1 MRAAAVR
8 YGPVFALTLLGAVL
22 RFPTLDRQSF
32 WLDELVTASL
42 LDRSLGDVLGE
53 IPRTEATPYL
63 YYVVAWLWSS
73 VFGLGEVGLRS
84 LSALAGTAT
93 IPVAYGAGVVLVS
106 RRAGIVAAALV
117 ATSPFLV
124 WYSQE
129 ARSYAL
135 FALLGATSVL
145 TFGLA
150 LRGDRRWLAGWCVVC
165 ALTLATHYF
174 GVFLVGAEAVWLL
187 ARLRPRL
194 PVVLAS
200 LVPVAT
206 LLAHLPVLL
215 DQRGNGEAVAG
226 SSLASRIAGI
236 PKNLVV
242 GYSFPLEAAGSVLAA
257 CLVLLGLVLA
267 ARLTP
272 RERRG
277 ALVAGSLAAAV
288 VLVPIVLAA
297 VGAGLRHRAE
307 RDRRR
312 RPGRGLRRSGARVE
326 AAGSCGRRAAVRAL
340 RRDRARPGGRR
351 DATVAPTGAALP
363 RPSGPTHV
371 RRAVVVTPSMSRSL
385 WRPVPARAGRAP
397 RHERRRPGDRRDR
410 PGDGGR
416 VLGGPPRAAG
426 RGHAEAGPG
435 LPGRRRSSDARRSPS
450 SATSPSG
457 RPPSRSTTLAGLALT
472 DEQPGILLQG
482 PERARLPGSDAG
494 AGGSIPEWW
503 VAPGRRSRSVAR
515 PSVPWTSPTR
525 RRASRRHRTSTPRA
539 ASR

>member
-8 YGPVFALTLLGAVL
+8 YWPVLALTLLGAVL

-42 LDRSLGDVLGE
+42 LDRGLGDVLARDPADRGDAV
-53 IPRTEATPYL
+53 PLLRRRL
-63 YYVVAWLWSS
+63 
-73 VFGLGEVGLRS
+73 GLGRRSSGSARSGLRS

-135 FALLGATSVL
+135 FALLGAASVL

-150 LRGDRRWLAGWCVVC
+150 LRGDRRWLAGWAVVC

-187 ARLRPRL
+187 VRLRPRL

-226 SSLASRIAGI
+226 SSLAARVAGI

-257 CLVLLGLVLA
+257 CLVLVGLVLA
-267 ARLTP
+267 RAADAPRAAGSARRRLA
-272 RERRG
+272 RRRG
-277 ALVAGSLAAAV
+277 RARPRRAGSCRAR
-288 VLVPIVLAA
+288 
-297 VGAGLRHRAE
+297 LRHRAE

-312 RPGRGLRRSGARVE
+312 RAGGGLRRGGVRLE
-326 AAGSCGRRAAVRAL
+326 APGDRCRRAAL
-340 RRDRARPGGRR
+340 RD
-351 DATVAPTGAALP
+351 
-363 RPSGPTHV
+363 S
-371 RRAVVVTPSMSRSL
+371 
-385 WRPVPARAGRAP
+385 
-397 RHERRRPGDRRDR
+397 
-410 PGDGGR
+410 
-416 VLGGPPRAAG
+416 
-426 RGHAEAGPG
+426 
-435 LPGRRRSSDARRSPS
+435 ARRSPS
-450 SATSPSG
+450 S
-457 RPPSRSTTLAGLALT
+457 RRSTRPT
-472 DEQPGILLQG
+472 DAPT
-482 PERARLPGSDAG
+482 G
-494 AGGSIPEWW
+494 A
-503 VAPGRRSRSVAR
+503 AR
-515 PSVPWTSPTR
+515 PSRFGR
-525 RRASRRHRTSTPRA
+525 RTGRARSSSRRS
-539 ASR
+539 

>member
-1 MRAAAVR
+1 MRSAAVR
-8 YGPVFALTLLGAVL
+8 YGPVVALTLLGAVL

-42 LDRSLGDVLGE
+42 LDRSLGDVLRE

-73 VFGLGEVGLRS
+73 AFGLGEVGLRS

-106 RRAGIVAAALV
+106 RRAGLAAAALV
-117 ATSPFLV
+117 ATNPFLV

-135 FALLGATSVL
+135 FALLGAASVL
-145 TFGLA
+145 TFGLV
-150 LRGDRRWLAGWCVVC
+150 LRGDRRWLVGWCVVC

-200 LVPVAT
+200 LVPAAT

-257 CLVLLGLVLA
+257 CLVLVGLALA
-267 ARLTP
+267 ARLTS

-288 VLVPIVLAA
+288 VLVPIALAA
-297 VGAGLRHRAE
+297 VGRDYVIARNAIVAVVPAAVCVGAGLAS
-307 RDRRR
+307 RRV
-312 RPGRGLRRSGARVE
+312 GVA
-326 AAGSCGRRAAVRAL
+326 AAVLLAAL
-340 RRDRARPGGRR
+340 SAAIALVPAV
-351 DATVAPTGAALP
+351 DATYGRTDWRGAADAV
-363 RPSGPTHV
+363 GPTRV
-371 RRAVVVTPSMSRSL
+371 RRALVVTPSMSRSL
-385 WRPVPARAGRAP
+385 WHPYLPGLDEPHGTRAVVREIAVIGLATEGGYSAGHLEPPDVGTPKPVPGFRIASV
-397 RHERRRPGDRRDR
+397 ERRSTFTLVRYVAERPTS
-410 PGDGGR
+410 
-416 VLGGPPRAAG
+416 VAI
-426 RGHAEAGPG
+426 
-435 LPGRRRSSDARRSPS
+435 DALS
-450 SATSPSG
+450 
-457 RPPSRSTTLAGLALT
+457 GLALT
-472 DEQPGILLQG
+472 DEQPGILLQ
-482 PERARLPGSDAG
+482 
-494 AGGSIPEWW
+494 
-503 VAPGRRSRSVAR
+503 R
-515 PSVPWTSPTR
+515 P
-525 RRASRRHRTSTPRA
+525 
-539 ASR
+539 

>member
-8 YGPVFALTLLGAVL
+8 YGPVVALTLLGAVL

-106 RRAGIVAAALV
+106 RRAGLVAAALV

-135 FALLGATSVL
+135 FALLGAASVL

-150 LRGDRRWLAGWCVVC
+150 LRRDRRWLAGWCV
-165 ALTLATHYF
+165 AGSLTLATHYF

-187 ARLRPRL
+187 ACLRPRL

-206 LLAHLPVLL
+206 LLAHLPVLF

-257 CLVLLGLVLA
+257 CLVVLGLVLA

-272 RERRG
+272 GERRG
-277 ALVAGSLAAAV
+277 ALVAGSLVAAV
-288 VLVPIVLAA
+288 VLVPIALAA
-297 VGAGLRHRAE
+297 VGRDYVIARNAIVAVVPAAVCVGAGLAS
-307 RDRRR
+307 RRV
-312 RPGRGLRRSGARVE
+312 GVA
-326 AAGSCGRRAAVRAL
+326 AAVLLSAL
-340 RRDRARPGGRR
+340 CAAIALVPAVDRTYGRTDWR
-351 DATVAPTGAALP
+351 GAGDAI
-363 RPSGPTHV
+363 GPTHV
-371 RRAVVVTPSMSRSL
+371 RRALVVTPSMSRSL
-385 WRPVPARAGRAP
+385 WRPYLPGLDEPHGTSAVVREIAVIGLATEGGFSAGHLEPPDVGTPKHVPGFRVASV
-397 RHERRRPGDRRDR
+397 ERRPTFTLVRYVAERPN
-410 PGDGGR
+410 P
-416 VLGGPPRAAG
+416 VSI
-426 RGHAEAGPG
+426 E
-435 LPGRRRSSDARRSPS
+435 
-450 SATSPSG
+450 
-457 RPPSRSTTLAGLALT
+457 TLAGLALT
-472 DEQPGILLQG
+472 DEQPGVLLQN
-482 PERARLPGSDAG
+482 P
-494 AGGSIPEWW
+494 
-503 VAPGRRSRSVAR
+503 
-515 PSVPWTSPTR
+515 
-525 RRASRRHRTSTPRA
+525 
-539 ASR
+539 

>member
-8 YGPVFALTLLGAVL
+8 HGPVFALTLLGAIFASRPSTGRASGSTSL
-22 RFPTLDRQSF
+22 SPRRCS
-32 WLDELVTASL
+32 TAGSATSS
-42 LDRSLGDVLGE
+42 RE

-106 RRAGIVAAALV
+106 RRAGIVTAALV

-145 TFGLA
+145 TFGPA
-150 LRGDRRWLAGWCVVC
+150 LRGERRWLAGWCVVGS
-165 ALTLATHYF
+165 LTLATHYF

-206 LLAHLPVLL
+206 LLAQLPVLL

-226 SSLASRIAGI
+226 SSLAARIAGI

-257 CLVLLGLVLA
+257 CLVA
-267 ARLTP
+267 P
-272 RERRG
+272 R
-277 ALVAGSLAAAV
+277 S
-288 VLVPIVLAA
+288 
-297 VGAGLRHRAE
+297 
-307 RDRRR
+307 
-312 RPGRGLRRSGARVE
+312 RP
-326 AAGSCGRRAAVRAL
+326 RRAA
-340 RRDRARPGGRR
+340 ARPESAGERLSQ
-351 DATVAPTGAALP
+351 A
-363 RPSGPTHV
+363 
-371 RRAVVVTPSMSRSL
+371 RS
-385 WRPVPARAGRAP
+385 
-397 RHERRRPGDRRDR
+397 
-410 PGDGGR
+410 
-416 VLGGPPRAAG
+416 
-426 RGHAEAGPG
+426 
-435 LPGRRRSSDARRSPS
+435 
-450 SATSPSG
+450 
-457 RPPSRSTTLAGLALT
+457 RPPSSSFPSRWQPSAGTT
-472 DEQPGILLQG
+472 
-482 PERARLPGSDAG
+482 
-494 AGGSIPEWW
+494 
-503 VAPGRRSRSVAR
+503 
-515 PSVPWTSPTR
+515 
-525 RRASRRHRTSTPRA
+525 
-539 ASR
+539 

>member
-288 VLVPIVLAA
+288 VLVPIALAA
-297 VGAGLRHRAE
+297 VGRDYVIARNAIVAVVPAAVCVGAGLASRRLGVAAAVLLCALCA

-312 RPGRGLRRSGARVE
+312 PGV
-326 AAGSCGRRAAVRAL
+326 
-340 RRDRARPGGRR
+340 RRDVRSHRLARGGRR
-351 DATVAPTGAALP
+351 HRADR
-363 RPSGPTHV
+363 RPS
-371 RRAVVVTPSMSRSL
+371 APSSS
-385 WRPVPARAGRAP
+385 
-397 RHERRRPGDRRDR
+397 
-410 PGDGGR
+410 
-416 VLGGPPRAAG
+416 
-426 RGHAEAGPG
+426 
-435 LPGRRRSSDARRSPS
+435 RRS
-450 SATSPSG
+450 
-457 RPPSRSTTLAGLALT
+457 
-472 DEQPGILLQG
+472 
-482 PERARLPGSDAG
+482 
-494 AGGSIPEWW
+494 
-503 VAPGRRSRSVAR
+503 
-515 PSVPWTSPTR
+515 
-525 RRASRRHRTSTPRA
+525 
-539 ASR
+539 

>member
-8 YGPVFALTLLGAVL
+8 YGPVVALTLLGAVL
-22 RFPTLDRQSF
+22 RFPTVDRQSF

-106 RRAGIVAAALV
+106 RRAGVVAAALV

-135 FALLGATSVL
+135 FALFGAASVL

-150 LRGDRRWLAGWCVVC
+150 LRGDRRWLAGWSVVC

-187 ARLRPRL
+187 VRVRPRL

-200 LVPVAT
+200 LVPTAT
-206 LLAHLPVLL
+206 LLALLPVLL

-242 GYSFPLEAAGSVLAA
+242 GYSFPLEAAGSVVAA
-257 CLVLLGLVLA
+257 ALVARRPRARRA
-267 ARLTP
+267 ARSG
-272 RERRG
+272 EQRG

-288 VLVPIVLAA
+288 VLVPIALAA
-297 VGAGLRHRAE
+297 VG
-307 RDRRR
+307 RDYVI
-312 RPGRGLRRSGARVE
+312 ARNAIV
-326 AAGSCGRRAAVRAL
+326 AVVPAAVCVGAGFASRRVGVVAAVLLSAL
-340 RRDRARPGGRR
+340 CAAIALAPAL
-351 DATVAPTGAALP
+351 DATYGRTDWRGAAEAIGGTGVP
-363 RPSGPTHV
+363 
-371 RRAVVVTPSMSRSL
+371 RAVVVTPSMNRSL
-385 WRPVPARAGRAP
+385 WRPYLPGLGERDGADAVAGDRGGRA
-397 RHERRRPGDRRDR
+397 RDR
-410 PGDGGR
+410 GR
-416 VLGGPPRAAG
+416 LLGGPPRAA
-426 RGHAEAGPG
+426 RRRHTEDAPG
-435 LPGRRRSSDARRSPS
+435 LQGRRRRATAYVHPRPLHRRAPDPRLDREARRPR
-450 SATSPSG
+450 AD
-457 RPPSRSTTLAGLALT
+457 RRAAR
-472 DEQPGILLQG
+472 DHA
-482 PERARLPGSDAG
+482 PEPLKQARLPGSDAG

-515 PSVPWTSPTR
+515 RKVPWTSSTHH
-525 RRASRRHRTSTPRA
+525 RASR
-539 ASR
+539 